1 MKQDRFAEHAAI
13 THQDT
18 RRMPSTE
25 QTSPEQ
31 LEKRRRN
38 ALRALVDEML
48 TQIRATSDSEGW
60 TEEERSRAEEDLERI
75 MGQVRRE
82 AMRDLNARD

>member
-1 MKQDRFAEHAAI
+1 
-13 THQDT
+13 
-18 RRMPSTE
+18 MPSTE
-25 QTSPEQ
+25 ETSPEQ

-48 TQIRATSDSEGW
+48 AQIRATSDSEGW
-60 TEEERSRAEEDLERI
+60 TEEERASAEQDLERI

>member
-1 MKQDRFAEHAAI
+1 VSEARDREHAAI
-13 THQDT
+13 IHQNT

-25 QTSPEQ
+25 QPSAEQ

-48 TQIRATSDSEGW
+48 AQIRATSDSKGW
-60 TEEERSRAEEDLERI
+60 TEEERSRAEQDLERI
-75 MGQVRRE
+75 MGQVRLE
-82 AMRDLNARD
+82 AMRDLNTRD